1 MSQPVFPDL
10 RDASVFI
17 TGGASGIGAALVAGF
32 AAQGARVAFCDL
44 ADGAAHAD
52 AVAAATGNRPLALTC
67 DITDT
72 AALTAAMDRAAAA
85 HGPLRVLVNNAAN
98 DTRIPADEVTPE
110 DWDDSLAVNLRALFF
125 ACQHAARMMRGNG
138 GGAIVN
144 FSSITYILGMAGI
157 SPYVTSKGGIAAL
170 TSALA
175 REWGSDLIRV
185 NAIAPGWVLTERQL
199 RLWATP
205 EALADFLPRQSLP
218 VRMAPEDMVGPALF
232 LASAASRMVTGQ
244 VLPVD
249 AGVVRA
255 G

>member
-1 MSQPVFPDL
+1 MSHAVFPDL
-10 RDASVFI
+10 NEASVFV
-17 TGGASGIGAALVAGF
+17 TGGASGIGAALVTGF

-44 ADGAAHAD
+44 AGGDAHAD

-72 AALTAAMDRAAAA
+72 AALAAAMDAAAAA
-85 HGPLRVLVNNAAN
+85 HGPLRVLVNNAGN
-98 DTRIPADEVTPE
+98 DTRIAAADVTAD
-110 DWDDSLAVNLRALFF
+110 DWDRSLAVNLKAMFF
-125 ACQHAARMMRGNG
+125 ACQHAAQMMRGHG

-144 FSSITYILGMAGI
+144 YSSITYMISMTGI
-157 SPYVTSKGGIAAL
+157 APYVTAKGGIAAM

-175 REWGSDLIRV
+175 REWGPDMIRV

-205 EALADFLPRQSLP
+205 EALAEFLPRQSLP
-218 VRMAPEDMVGPALF
+218 VRIAPEDMVGPTLF
-232 LASAASRMVTGQ
+232 LASDASRMVTGQ

-249 AGVVRA
+249 AGVVRV

>member
-10 RDASVFI
+10 RGASVFI

-44 ADGAAHAD
+44 AGGEDHAAT
-52 AVAAATGNRPLALTC
+52 VAAQTGNRPLALAC

-72 AALTAAMDRAAAA
+72 AALTAALEAAAAA
-85 HGPLRVLVNNAAN
+85 HGPLRVLVNNAGN
-98 DTRIPADEVTPE
+98 DTRTSADGVTPE
-110 DWDDSLAVNLRALFF
+110 EWDLSLAVNLKAMFF
-125 ACQHAARMMRGNG
+125 ACQQAARMMRAAG

-144 FSSITYILGMAGI
+144 FSSITYLLGMAGI
-157 SPYVTSKGGIAAL
+157 APYVTAKGGIAAM
-170 TSALA
+170 TGALA
-175 REWGSDLIRV
+175 REWGPDGIRV

-205 EALADFLPRQSLP
+205 EALADFLPRQCLP

-232 LASAASRMVTGQ
+232 LASDASRMVTGQ